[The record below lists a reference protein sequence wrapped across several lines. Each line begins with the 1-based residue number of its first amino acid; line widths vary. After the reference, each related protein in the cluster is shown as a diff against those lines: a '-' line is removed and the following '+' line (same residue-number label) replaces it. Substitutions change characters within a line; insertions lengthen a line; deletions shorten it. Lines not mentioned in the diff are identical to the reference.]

1 MTNLKQGMIPEEVA
15 FVPRG
20 QKEVTFEFKGY
31 EVVCLLKVLTNKE
44 ADDFTDK
51 FISIED
57 DMPEIDNAGLSEE
70 RLLIGLLD
78 INSTFEGK
86 KWTIL
91 TYEEK
96 RGAISKMHPKLRDR
110 IGKEI
115 FGQTYVSKEERD
127 FLESPF

>member
-70 RLLIGLLD
+70 RLLIGLLG

-86 KWTIL
+86 KWETL

-96 RGAISKMHPKLRDR
+96 RAAISKMHPKLRDR

>member
-1 MTNLKQGMIPEEVA
+1 MTDLKQGIIPEEVA

-44 ADDFTDK
+44 ADDFTNK
-51 FISIED
+51 FVSIED
-57 DMPEIDNAGLSEE
+57 DQPEIDNAGLSEE
-70 RLLIGLLD
+70 RILIGLLD
-78 INSTFEGK
+78 INSTFGGK
-86 KWTIL
+86 KWPVL

-96 RGAISKMHPKLRDR
+96 KEAISKMHPKLRDR

-115 FGQTYVSKEERD
+115 FGQTYVSKEESN